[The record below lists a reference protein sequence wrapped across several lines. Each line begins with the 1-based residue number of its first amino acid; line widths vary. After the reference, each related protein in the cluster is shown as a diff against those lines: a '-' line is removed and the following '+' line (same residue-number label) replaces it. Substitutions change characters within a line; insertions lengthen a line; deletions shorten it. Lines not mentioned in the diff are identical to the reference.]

1 MTLDQIVGAAS
12 SAYTASRGSIPGTT
26 GAPVAREATPGT
38 SAVAAGGMTLGGVA
52 VIYLVLRTAGL
63 LPRWAKII

>member
-12 SAYTASRGSIPGTT
+12 AAYKATSSSIPGTT
-26 GAPVAREATPGT
+26 AAPVARDATPGT
-38 SAVAAGGMTLGGVA
+38 STAETAGMTLGGFAIV
-52 VIYLVLRTAGL
+52 YLVLRTAGL